1 VDAIVERTTGE
12 ASAPAQLAPTEGLRN
27 HTLDVEQLTHRF
39 GSFTAVDDVTLSIQG
54 GEIVALLGP
63 SGCGKTTLLRVIAG
77 FLRQRAGRVLIDGA
91 AIDHLPANRRNVGIV
106 FQNYALFPHMTV
118 AQNVAYGLEARG
130 TARAETRER
139 VARFL
144 SIVQLAHLAD
154 RLPRQLSGGQQQRVA
169 LARAL
174 VVEPSIL
181 LLDEPF
187 GALDKNLRLDMQIE
201 IKRLQRRLGL
211 TAILVTHDQ
220 DEAMSIAD
228 RIAVMNRGKV
238 EQLGTPIDIYDR
250 PRTLFVNG
258 FIGST
263 NLLRGRVVAAEG
275 GRVRVAPQAGGTL
288 SIASDGG
295 FQAGDAVLLS
305 IRPEQLALFAGPADD
320 RWPVTVG
327 LSLPIGGTEVHDAR
341 TSDGTTLKIT
351 QTRRGTSAAPSGE
364 VWCGLTDDAR
374 PVLFPAD
381 DQKEKTS

>member
-1 VDAIVERTTGE
+1 MDAIVGPATINE
-12 ASAPAQLAPTEGLRN
+12 SAAAPTLSAAALHH
-27 HTLDVEQLTHRF
+27 HTLDVEALTHRF
-39 GSFTAVDDVTLSIQG
+39 GSFTAVDDVTLSIHG

-63 SGCGKTTLLRVIAG
+63 SGCGKTTLLRAIAG
-77 FLRQRAGRVLIDGA
+77 FVRQSRGRVLIDGA

-130 TARAETRER
+130 TPRGEIRER

-144 SIVQLAHLAD
+144 SIVQLSHLAD
-154 RLPRQLSGGQQQRVA
+154 RVPRQLSGGQQQRVA

-201 IKRLQRRLGL
+201 IKRLQRQLGL

-238 EQLGTPIDIYDR
+238 EQLGTPVDIYDR

-263 NLLRGRVVAAEG
+263 NLLAGRVLDVDN
-275 GRVRVAPQAGGTL
+275 GRARVAPSAGGELTL
-288 SIASDGG
+288 PVDGA
-295 FQAGDAVLLS
+295 FRAGDPVLIS
-305 IRPEQLALFAGPADD
+305 IRPEQLSLFTASAAD

-351 QTRRGTSAAPSGE
+351 QTRRGLSGAPQGS
-364 VWCGLTDDAR
+364 VW
-374 PVLFPAD
+374 
-381 DQKEKTS
+381 